1 MLLLEYLVEDARDDS
16 SEDDD
21 EDDDNASEMVSE
33 IGKSAS
39 KETTRDKDTQ
49 DSEASGLTPS
59 NKKHNIRGSARSDK
73 KKPTLSKQEKFKKC
87 MEEFTKSQKESDE
100 KFLEEMK
107 HQTNIDAELRKQEI
121 KAYTDA
127 MTLLA
132 KSISNRQQ
140 PTVQQPLTVQQHLM
154 Q

>member
-1 MLLLEYLVEDARDDS
+1 MNTLVEDVRDDS
-16 SEDDD
+16 SEEDDD

-33 IGKSAS
+33 IRKSAS
-39 KETTRDKDTQ
+39 KETTCDKDTQ

-73 KKPTLSKQEKFKKC
+73 KKQRLSKQEEFKRC

-107 HQTNIDAELRKQEI
+107 H
-121 KAYTDA
+121 
-127 MTLLA
+127 
-132 KSISNRQQ
+132 
-140 PTVQQPLTVQQHLM
+140 
-154 Q
+154 

>member
-1 MLLLEYLVEDARDDS
+1 MNTLVEDVHDDS

-21 EDDDNASEMVSE
+21 DDDDNASEMVSE

-49 DSEASGLTPS
+49 DSEATGLTPS

-73 KKPTLSKQEKFKKC
+73 KKQRLSKQEFKKC

-107 HQTNIDAELRKQEI
+107 HQTNVDAELRKQEI

-127 MTLLA
+127 MTL
-132 KSISNRQQ
+132 
-140 PTVQQPLTVQQHLM
+140 
-154 Q
+154 